1 MTRISVLIPSYRIGG
16 FDVALDSLAA
26 QSFTA
31 FEAVIVD
38 AIHARRSPL
47 IAPRLSAYPFPIKH
61 LAPSGGVALSNYSRS
76 INDGIAHAAGE
87 LIVIQTDYTW
97 MPPDCL
103 AEHWRAYEESDKRTC
118 FLRDNHCTAL
128 PPLHPEFTPYGPDM
142 EQFHEGWRAEI
153 ERMINE
159 GADRYAADLESG
171 ALDRFMWSIFAEP
184 LTQAAVDALPVTRSD
199 VKQGRPAI
207 DYRHASLKNEGIP
220 LEAFLAVNG
229 LDEDM
234 DGSHLYQ
241 DQEFACRVERGGY
254 RWTTAPGASV
264 KIVNPRT
271 VLSSKRLNRPM
282 RGGGDSNEERMA
294 RVLAGKQLANPERDL
309 RREHMLNSAPETG
322 AVI

>member
-1 MTRISVLIPSYRIGG
+1 VL
-16 FDVALDSLAA
+16 FDSLNG
-26 QSFTA
+26 QTFQD
-31 FEAVIVD
+31 FEVVIAD
-38 AIHARRSPL
+38 AIKAHRPALFGPPHGGNRYWFDDRV
-47 IAPRLSAYPFPIKH
+47 KH
-61 LAPSGGVALSNYSRS
+61 IAPSGGTHLSNYSRS

-103 AEHWRAYEESDKRTC
+103 AEHWRAYEASDKKTC

-128 PPLHPEFTPYGPDM
+128 PLLHPEFRSYGPDM

-171 ALDRFMWSIFAEP
+171 KLDRFMWSIFAEP
-184 LTQAAVDALPVTRSD
+184 LTQEKVDALPVTRSD

-241 DQEFACRVERGGY
+241 DQEFACRVERAGY
-254 RWTTAPGASV
+254 RWTTAPGTDV
-264 KIVNPRT
+264 KIINPRS
-271 VLSSKRLNRPM
+271 VLSSKRLDRPM
-282 RGGGDSNEERMA
+282 RGGGDSNEGRMA
-294 RVLAGKQLANPERDL
+294 VTLAGKQWANPERDL
-309 RREHMLNSAPETG
+309 RAEREARVPR
-322 AVI
+322 